1 MSGAVSPQAFTCR
14 ASNLV
19 PKLVWDREP
28 VPGYAKVVKR
38 SVNNL
43 CQCHQCLLFPGNS
56 LPCICKS
63 GGNFYSPIISTNCQS
78 YTQHT
83 DISTD
88 PITLC
93 CPGELLFDVQTCVCN
108 WPAVVQCSNSSC
120 PSTETTTATRPVT
133 APQNFT
139 QGSTVS
145 SANVT
150 TETITL
156 LPNVTSSEATTLF
169 RNVTQGVT
177 SAQVN
182 VTADST
188 TTSRTD
194 SSSGKV
200 YFINS
205 DAYSN
210 VY

>member
-1 MSGAVSPQAFTCR
+1 M
-14 ASNLV
+14 
-19 PKLVWDREP
+19 
-28 VPGYAKVVKR
+28 
-38 SVNNL
+38 NNL
-43 CQCHQCLLFPGNS
+43 SQSHQCPLFTGNS

-63 GGNFYSPIISTNCQS
+63 GGNFYSQVISTNCQS

-83 DISTD
+83 DISAD
-88 PITLC
+88 PITLS
-93 CPGELLFDVQTCVCN
+93 CPSELLFDVQTCVCN

-133 APQNFT
+133 DRQNLT
-139 QGSTVS
+139 WGSTVS
-145 SANVT
+145 SANIT

-182 VTADST
+182 VTAYFT

-194 SSSGKV
+194 SSSGKE
-200 YFINS
+200 YFIF
-205 DAYSN
+205 
-210 VY
+210 